1 MPMRSS
7 IFARMNQLGREQ
19 QSTVVSA
26 LVEGNSIRSIE
37 RMTGIHRDTIM
48 RLAVRVGE
56 GCDRLMDEMMRGL
69 TCEKLQ
75 LDEIWAYVGMKQK
88 TAKALNQ
95 TDEFG
100 DVYTFVA
107 IDADTKLVPAFHIGK
122 RTWNDTQLFVNDLK
136 GRITNRPQ
144 ISSDAFQAYYGAI
157 MRAFEGK
164 VDYAQTVKVFASEL
178 NTGRGRYSPPVMMK
192 CEKEP
197 LIGNPDRDEISTS
210 YVERQNLTMRMQMR
224 RFTRLTNGFS
234 KKRQNHAAAV
244 CLHFAHY
251 NLVRIHRTLRMTPAM
266 AARITDHLWSV
277 EELLDAVLCKEA
289 P

>member
-7 IFARMNQLGREQ
+7 IFARMNQLDREQ
-19 QSTVVSA
+19 QCTVVSA

-48 RLAVRVGE
+48 RLAVKVGE
-56 GCDRLMDEMMRGL
+56 GCDSLMDEMMRGL
-69 TCEKLQ
+69 TCQKLQ

-88 TAKALNQ
+88 TAKSLNK

-107 IDADTKLVPAFHIGK
+107 IDADTKLVPAFHVGR
-122 RTWNDTQLFVNDLK
+122 RTWADTQLFVDDLK
-136 GRITNRPQ
+136 RRITNRPQ
-144 ISSDAFQAYYGAI
+144 ISSDAFAAYYGAI

-178 NTGRGRYSPPVMMK
+178 NIGRGRYSPPVMMK

-197 LIGNPDRDEISTS
+197 LIGNPNPDQISTS
-210 YVERQNLTMRMQMR
+210 FVERQNLTMRMQMR

-266 AARITDHLWSV
+266 AASVADHLWTI
-277 EELLDAVLCKEA
+277 EELLAAVS
-289 P
+289 